1 MNIVILITGLEKK
14 KAAHT
19 TIRLARELTNRDHI
33 VWFVTSGDFSLD
45 SQDLLWMNGR
55 RVARTNYKQS
65 DSYLKD
71 LLENPVVEP
80 VSAAETDLLLLR
92 DNPSKYDVTVQW
104 AKSTGAIFGGMAA
117 RQGVVVVNDPGIL
130 AQAVNKLYFQ
140 CFPREVRPLSLITRK
155 RSEIQEF
162 AMHLKGDMILKPLQ
176 GSGGEG
182 VFLVKKSENYNL
194 NQLTDALF
202 RDGYVIA
209 QEYLP
214 EATRGDLRIFCMN
227 GEPLKVKGKY
237 AAFQRVSSGEDIR
250 SNLHAGGRLQN
261 AEVTPQVLELCN
273 LVKPQLIADGLFL
286 VGLDIVGD
294 KIMEIN
300 LFCPGGLEG
309 MERLEGARF
318 TQAVAVELEAKV
330 EVARSLGP
338 RFCNRTLATQ
348 RCAEV

>member
-1 MNIVILITGLEKK
+1 MNVAILITELEKK
-14 KAAHT
+14 RAAHT
-19 TIRLARELTNRDHI
+19 TIRLGRELTNRGHS
-33 VWFVTSGDFSLD
+33 VWFLAPGDFSLD
-45 SQDLLWMNGR
+45 SQDKLWMNGR
-55 RVARTNYKQS
+55 RVPRANYKQS
-65 DSYLKD
+65 ESYLRD
-71 LLENPVVEP
+71 LTEDPVLEPL
-80 VSAAETDLLLLR
+80 SADETDLLLLR

-104 AKSTGAIFGGMAA
+104 AKSTGAIFGRMAA
-117 RQGVVVVNDPGIL
+117 QQGVVVVNDPGTL

-140 CFPREVRPLSLITRK
+140 SFPREVRPLSLITRK
-155 RSEIQEF
+155 RNEIQDF
-162 AMHLKGDMILKPLQ
+162 AQHLKGDMILKPLQ

-227 GEPLKVKGKY
+227 GEPLKVKDKY
-237 AAFQRVSSGEDIR
+237 AAFQRITSGHDIR
-250 SNLHAGGRLQN
+250 SNLHAGGRLEK
-261 AEVTPQVLELCN
+261 AEVTPQVLKLCDM
-273 LVKPQLIADGLFL
+273 VKSQLIADGLFL

-309 MERLEGARF
+309 MERLEGVGF
-318 TQAVAVELEAKV
+318 SKAVTVELEQKV
-330 EVARSLGP
+330 EAARKQG
-338 RFCNRTLATQ
+338 RVFCNRTLCTQVCATG
-348 RCAEV
+348 